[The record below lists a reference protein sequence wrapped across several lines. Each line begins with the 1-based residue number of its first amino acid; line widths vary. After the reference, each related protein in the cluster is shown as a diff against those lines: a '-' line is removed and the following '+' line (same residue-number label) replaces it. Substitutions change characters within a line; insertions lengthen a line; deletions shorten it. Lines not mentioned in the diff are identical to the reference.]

1 MTLDELQI
9 GQIASIVEVSGQ
21 DGIAIRL
28 MEMGLTDGEEIQLIG
43 FAPLGDPIEFLVRS
57 YRLSL
62 RKAEAKRVT
71 VLARS
76 SFRPPDGH
84 GSESLLLS
92 RIWLKKF
99 PRNISHEQSPSSG
112 IRIRGKVLCLAR

>member
-43 FAPLGDPIEFLVRS
+43 FAPLGDPIEFLVRN

-71 VLARS
+71 VLVR
-76 SFRPPDGH
+76 
-84 GSESLLLS
+84 
-92 RIWLKKF
+92 
-99 PRNISHEQSPSSG
+99 
-112 IRIRGKVLCLAR
+112 

>member
-9 GQIASIVEVSGQ
+9 GQIASIIEVSGQ

-43 FAPLGDPIEFLVRS
+43 FAPLGDHIEFLVRS

-71 VLARS
+71 VLAR
-76 SFRPPDGH
+76 
-84 GSESLLLS
+84 
-92 RIWLKKF
+92 
-99 PRNISHEQSPSSG
+99 
-112 IRIRGKVLCLAR
+112 

>member
-9 GQIASIVEVSGQ
+9 GQIATIIEVSGQ

-43 FAPLGDPIEFLVRS
+43 FAPLGDPIEFLIRS

-71 VLARS
+71 VLAR
-76 SFRPPDGH
+76 
-84 GSESLLLS
+84 
-92 RIWLKKF
+92 
-99 PRNISHEQSPSSG
+99 
-112 IRIRGKVLCLAR
+112 

>member
-43 FAPLGDPIEFLVRS
+43 FAPLGDPIEFVVRS

-71 VLARS
+71 VLAR
-76 SFRPPDGH
+76 
-84 GSESLLLS
+84 
-92 RIWLKKF
+92 
-99 PRNISHEQSPSSG
+99 
-112 IRIRGKVLCLAR
+112 